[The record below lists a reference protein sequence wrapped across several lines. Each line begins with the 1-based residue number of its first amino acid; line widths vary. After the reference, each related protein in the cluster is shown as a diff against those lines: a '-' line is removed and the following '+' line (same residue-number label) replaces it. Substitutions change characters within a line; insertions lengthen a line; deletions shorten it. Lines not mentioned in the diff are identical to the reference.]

1 MRPMLTVTLADGSE
15 LSPAGEAVSAVV
27 EFIGQDGRSIRLV
40 VSFRVV
46 ERLHNDCILGVDW
59 LKANNPVI
67 DWVGSIV

>member
-1 MRPMLTVTLADGSE
+1 MLAVTLADGSE
-15 LSPAGEAVSAVV
+15 LACSEAVSAVV

>member
-1 MRPMLTVTLADGSE
+1 MLTVTLADGSE
-15 LSPAGEAVSAVV
+15 LACSEAVAAVV
-27 EFIGQDGRSIRLV
+27 EFIGQAGRSIRLV

>member
-1 MRPMLTVTLADGSE
+1 MPMLTVTLADGSE
-15 LSPAGEAVSAVV
+15 LAYSEAVSAVV
-27 EFIGQDGRSIRLV
+27 EFISQDGRSIRLV

>member
-1 MRPMLTVTLADGSE
+1 MLTVTLADGSE
-15 LSPAGEAVSAVV
+15 LACSETVSAVV

>member
-1 MRPMLTVTLADGSE
+1 MLTVTLADGSE
-15 LSPAGEAVSAVV
+15 LAFSEAVSAVV

-46 ERLHNDCILGVDW
+46 EHLHNDCILGVDW

>member
-1 MRPMLTVTLADGSE
+1 MLTVTLADGSE
-15 LSPAGEAVSAVV
+15 LACSEAVPAVV

>member
-1 MRPMLTVTLADGSE
+1 MLTVTLADGSE
-15 LSPAGEAVSAVV
+15 LACSEAVPAVV
-27 EFIGQDGRSIRLV
+27 EFIGQNGRNIRLV

>member
-1 MRPMLTVTLADGSE
+1 MLTVTLADGSE
-15 LSPAGEAVSAVV
+15 LACSEAVLAVV

-59 LKANNPVI
+59 LKANNPMI